1 VHPPAATPSQ
11 PRVVLRLRRRPYPRR
26 EKYRTLNVLDEFT
39 HESLANRVGRKL
51 NAIEVIDVLSDPFI
65 ARGVPADIRSD
76 YGPEFVAKTPLTNAL
91 KLRAV
96 QTHYFFGVT
105 RPFLQASVN
114 SSLESLPSLLVSAEL
129 KFLTAD

>member
-1 VHPPAATPSQ
+1 LPGDCEVALQRPLSYWFSQ
-11 PRVVLRLRRRPYPRR
+11 KMGISPGYW
-26 EKYRTLNVLDEFT
+26 E
-39 HESLANRVGRKL
+39 
-51 NAIEVIDVLSDPFI
+51 
-65 ARGVPADIRSD
+65 
-76 YGPEFVAKTPLTNAL
+76 TPLTNAL

>member
-1 VHPPAATPSQ
+1 VRAHHSGGRTARRAARSVQAVAYFNKIAKLAGRLRGRPATSV
-11 PRVVLRLRRRPYPRR
+11 VVL
-26 EKYRTLNVLDEFT
+26 VFT
-39 HESLANRVGRKL
+39 KMGISPGYWE
-51 NAIEVIDVLSDPFI
+51 
-65 ARGVPADIRSD
+65 
-76 YGPEFVAKTPLTNAL
+76 TPLTNAL